1 MLINGV
7 YIQNQLKT
15 GGGPPHCGQFN
26 RVDWLATLQYE
37 SFQTFLLKT
46 NQEASMHFEDTMW
59 I

>member
-7 YIQNQLKT
+7 YIQNNLKL
-15 GGGPPHCGQFN
+15 GGPPHCGQFN

-46 NQEASMHFEDTMW
+46 NQEASMHFEDTM
-59 I
+59 